1 MLSIIAADNPS
12 LAAHLQRTLV
22 RCGCDCPP
30 GNVVAT
36 DFAPQFLA
44 GRERSVDALFV
55 ILGTDIEGTLK
66 TLQQLRGAT
75 RAKLVAVG
83 PTHDPRLILRTVHSG
98 ADDYV
103 DAEGSLDVE
112 LPALLKRLHSNQK
125 SAAGPGRLIV
135 VTGASGGSGR
145 SLLAVNLAALL
156 AQRIGHCGLCDFDLR
171 SGDLAALL
179 NLRPRHTVAHLC
191 RDLAK
196 LDQAMFERSLLD
208 DPSGIRLLAA
218 PELLSEVDQLDFRGV
233 PHLLKLARQTLPY
246 VVVDVEH
253 YLRKES
259 LQTMQ
264 LADAVL
270 VVLRLDFVS
279 LRDTRRLL
287 EAMLEFGISADSIQ
301 LVANR
306 CDVTHDLS
314 TVKAQAALG
323 RPLRHVLPDDPQ
335 AALVSFNTGRPA
347 ALDSSNSRLAKA
359 LVKLTDDVLTQFPPA
374 GGWAAAAP
382 EAAAARAG
390 ALASFANRIKAALT

>member
-1 MLSIIAADNPS
+1 MRSIIAADNPAT
-12 LAAHLQRTLV
+12 AAHLQRTLA

-30 GNVVAT
+30 GNVVAI
-36 DFAPQFLA
+36 DFAQQFLA
-44 GRERSVDALFV
+44 GRERTTDALFV
-55 ILGTDIEGTLK
+55 MVGADIEATLRA
-66 TLQQLRGAT
+66 LQQLRGAT

-83 PTHDPRLILRTVHSG
+83 PTHDPRLILRAVHSG
-98 ADDYV
+98 ADDYI
-103 DAEGSLDVE
+103 DLEASLDVE
-112 LPALLKRLHSNQK
+112 LPALLKRLHSDSKN
-125 SAAGPGRLIV
+125 AAGPGRLIV

-145 SLLAVNLAALL
+145 SLLSVNLAALL

-171 SGDLAALL
+171 GGDLAALL
-179 NLRPRHTVAHLC
+179 NLRPRHTIAHLC
-191 RDLAK
+191 RDMAK
-196 LDQAMFERSLLD
+196 LDQAMFERSLLE

-218 PELLSEVDQLDFRGV
+218 PDSLAEVDQIDFRGV
-233 PHLLKLARQTLPY
+233 PHLLKLARQAFPY
-246 VVVDVEH
+246 VIVDLEH

-287 EAMLEFGISADSIQ
+287 EAMLEFGIAPGSIQ

-335 AALVSFNTGRPA
+335 AALMSFNTGRPA
-347 ALDSSNSRLAKA
+347 ALESVNSRLAKS
-359 LVKLTDDVLTQFPPA
+359 LVKLADDVLNQFPPA
-374 GGWAAAAP
+374 CGWAAAAP

-390 ALASFANRIKAALT
+390 ALATFANRIKAALT